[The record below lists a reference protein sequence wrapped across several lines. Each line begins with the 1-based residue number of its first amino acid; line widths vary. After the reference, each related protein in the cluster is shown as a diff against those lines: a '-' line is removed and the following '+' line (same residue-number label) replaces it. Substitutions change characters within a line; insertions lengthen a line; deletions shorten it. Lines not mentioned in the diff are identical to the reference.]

1 MRKPSIPS
9 APRTPGREVF
19 DAAVK
24 ESLEVLMGRRG
35 GKIKLLPEDASL
47 NDVIAKVN
55 ELILLLQE

>member
-9 APRTPGREVF
+9 TPKNQGRENF
-19 DAAVK
+19 DSSLK
-24 ESLEVLMGRRG
+24 ETIEIITGRRG
-35 GKIKLLPEDASL
+35 GRIKTLSEDASL